1 MDTIYHISMLLL
13 GYFALFSAHRAGLA
27 HLKIK
32 NQELQSNQHISYIT
46 STNVWISMV
55 TWLGMSVITTILVFK
70 IAP

>member
-1 MDTIYHISMLLL
+1 MDTIYHMAMLLL

-27 HLKIK
+27 HLKMRK
-32 NQELQSNQHISYIT
+32 QGLQSHQPISYTT

-55 TWLGMSVITTILVFK
+55 TWLGISVISLILVFK